1 MTEINY
7 KNKLQELCQK
17 SKQQLPRYTVYS
29 NGPAHITKWI
39 ADVTVCGKKFHTT
52 KSHDKLILAEQEAA
66 CIAYNYLQSKAT
78 TTPIQSTTTNSQPQ
92 PITQQLQP
100 TTPRQFTTP
109 INQQQQSEE
118 ILFIPKNLKVVFVDL
133 ENIKMTAPIELP
145 NYVFYGFHSTYSTVS
160 LDKVPSHII
169 SIVIDSP
176 HSEATDHSMTFH
188 ASRISL
194 KYSKS
199 DTNFIILSRDK
210 SSAILTHLLK
220 TEGYNV
226 VHYKSEIE
234 FLHHIEK

>member
-7 KNKLQELCQK
+7 KNKLQEFCQK
-17 SKQQLPRYTVYS
+17 NKQQLPRYTVYS

-39 ADVTVCGKKFHTT
+39 ADVTVCGKKFHTS
-52 KSHDKLILAEQEAA
+52 KSHDKLISAEQEAA
-66 CIAYNYLQSKAT
+66 CIAYNYLQTESLY
-78 TTPIQSTTTNSQPQ
+78 Q
-92 PITQQLQP
+92 QP
-100 TTPRQFTTP
+100 TTLQHQRHHSLLSSNKFLQPNHHQPT
-109 INQQQQSEE
+109 ILQHQQQSEE
-118 ILFIPKNLKVVFVDL
+118 ILFVPKNLNVVFVDL
-133 ENIKMTAPIELP
+133 ENIKMSAPIELS
-145 NYVFYGFHSTYSTVS
+145 NYIFYGFHSTYSTVS

-176 HSEATDHSMTFH
+176 HSEATDHAMTFH

-194 KYSKS
+194 KYNK
-199 DTNFIILSRDK
+199 DTNFVILSRDK
-210 SSAILTHLLK
+210 SSAVLTHLLK

>member
-52 KSHDKLILAEQEAA
+52 RSHDKLILAEQEAA
-66 CIAYNYLQSKAT
+66 CIAYDYLQSRSLPAST
-78 TTPIQSTTTNSQPQ
+78 SQSH
-92 PITQQLQP
+92 QQLIPSLQLPPLQQP
-100 TTPRQFTTP
+100 
-109 INQQQQSEE
+109 QQSEE

-145 NYVFYGFHSTYSTVS
+145 NYIFYGFHSTYSTVS
-160 LDKVPSHII
+160 LDKIPSHII
-169 SIVIDSP
+169 TIVIDSP

-194 KYSKS
+194 KYNKS
-199 DTNFIILSRDK
+199 TTNFIILSRDK